1 MRGHVRRAPAARQRH
16 QDDRPHDAHPRQRA
30 GQQSPAPAAALI
42 PRSCPAS
49 DRHTSAG
56 GRRFILRSLPLPDR
70 SRRHVH
76 SDRARPACSW
86 RTQLRLSHTGVH
98 HAPACS
104 WPISAGAR
112 RHTHPAAHPGR
123 GSTAHNSRSP
133 STPGLDG
140 APIQEH
146 IQAGARRHK
155 TPGAHPAR
163 GSAAHNSKSPSR
175 PGLDGT
181 KLQEPIPAEARRQKS
196 ARTLPKLC
204 KILYKNLPKIG
215 DFSGP
220 FFWRGPNSLKRV
232 P

>member
-155 TPGAHPAR
+155 TPGAHPGR
-163 GSAAHNSKSPSR
+163 GSTAKICQNCAK
-175 PGLDGT
+175 T
-181 KLQEPIPAEARRQKS
+181 LQNPI
-196 ARTLPKLC
+196 
-204 KILYKNLPKIG
+204 
-215 DFSGP
+215 
-220 FFWRGPNSLKRV
+220 
-232 P
+232 